1 MYSDLSHLRSLV
13 INEVIRSFSLW
24 DVPEAY
30 RQTMPPSA
38 ALTRGSGLHCDCNAR
53 WIKDWILERGLNDIT
68 CATPTKLAGV
78 MVTQLKERD
87 FSCGKFKFNITSG
100 EG

>member
-1 MYSDLSHLRSLV
+1 MVL
-13 INEVIRSFSLW
+13 NEVIRSFSLW

-30 RQTMPPSA
+30 RQSMTPSV
-38 ALTRGSGLHCDCNAR
+38 ALTRGSGLHCNCNVR
-53 WIKDWILERGLNDIT
+53 WLKDWLLERGLNDIT

-87 FSCGKFKFNITSG
+87 FDCGRF
-100 EG
+100 